1 MIKKYR
7 GETIRIN
14 VISAMKYEIENIIE
28 EVTWN
33 LTFAKRRT
41 DKVFK
46 NESVRSKFFF
56 CVDDKMTTHNLHCAE
71 SEQIHYFGKAR
82 NDVKGFGHW
91 AILYYWSTVA
101 DKGHSRTKSEITPQ

>member
-46 NESVRSKFFF
+46 NESVRSELFF

-71 SEQIHYFGKAR
+71 SEQIHYFGKVPKWR
-82 NDVKGFGHW
+82 KGIWAFG
-91 AILYYWSTVA
+91 
-101 DKGHSRTKSEITPQ
+101 